1 LVNRIDSHQTARKI
15 RLNTTRKEITPYEDF
30 RNKVYSKLKAY
41 KYGLTWSEIRQ
52 KAGLKQT
59 VPYNGWT
66 KRLEKDIGLK
76 RERDSRGVVWMLV
89 RSW

>member
-1 LVNRIDSHQTARKI
+1 MKRQQQKPRNGT
-15 RLNTTRKEITPYEDF
+15 RLNRTRKEVTPYEVF
-30 RNKVYSKLKAY
+30 RNKVYNKLKVY
-41 KYGLTWSEIRQ
+41 KYGLTWTEIRQ
-52 KAGLKQT
+52 KTGLKQT

-66 KRLEKDIGLK
+66 RRLEKDIGLK